1 MREAFKTYQPE
12 NSLFQGP
19 VVVATLPS
27 SSSSSSFPVP
37 DHSLGNEISPIH
49 GRNVGPIR
57 NRFHAHS
64 HPDDPNTIRTVRHR
78 WRRRLKGGR
87 GGIFL
92 PSTGKGS
99 AAPSPPSTPRSL
111 PWALALFLLPPSLPP
126 SPSLARSLTR
136 PRPPRARGKY
146 LGSVLAIAINGG
158 RRCEQRFRTV

>member
-19 VVVATLPS
+19 VVVATLPSS

-57 NRFHAHS
+57 NRFHAHT

-99 AAPSPPSTPRSL
+99 AEPSPPSTPRSL
-111 PWALALFLLPPSLPP
+111 PWALALFLLPR
-126 SPSLARSLTR
+126 SPSLARSPARVR
-136 PRPPRARGKY
+136 PAP
-146 LGSVLAIAINGG
+146 GG
-158 RRCEQRFRTV
+158 NI